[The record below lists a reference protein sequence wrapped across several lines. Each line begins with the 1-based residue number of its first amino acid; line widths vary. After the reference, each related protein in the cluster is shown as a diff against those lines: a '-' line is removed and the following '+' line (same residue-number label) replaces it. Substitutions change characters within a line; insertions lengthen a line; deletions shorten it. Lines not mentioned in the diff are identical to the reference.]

1 MTLDMSSSIVAASP
15 VAPAPAA
22 RRFRPLVSRTLA
34 AIALICLV
42 CSGLSLGL
50 HAWLA
55 FSAQAD
61 DEQSMARDIAATR
74 LPRLADAL
82 RRHDG
87 SAIQHELDLIS
98 RYPRLVNAR
107 LFAETGATYAAG
119 VPSDLP
125 GAPQGVLH
133 DVLPRAALR
142 GVEMPIAAAGAD
154 PSVLGR
160 LELDFDRSGL
170 SAEVRRSVARTA
182 VAIVLPAVLLALLVA
197 WMLHRDIS
205 RGLRLIA
212 RQAALLK
219 PEELGPPPTWPR
231 PQRRWRDEIDLVADS
246 FQQLHHGIARYVGE
260 RDRALRRLGAER
272 DRLESAVQQRTADL
286 TRLNRVLES
295 ASRLS
300 ARLIYL
306 PPDAYPLALRM
317 ALADIAELLGARAC
331 ALAERGDARRWA
343 WTFSGGPGACPAEGT
358 ELPPLFPVDGWQM
371 QWCTESS
378 DCHESRALL
387 HACAAASLQVCRHD
401 AADSGQLLA
410 CLDLPQAVE
419 EREIA
424 LIAKPLFGALARW
437 RDLAQLEQAR
447 RELLHQSR
455 SDALTGLA
463 NRRAF
468 DERKLEEVRRAW
480 RSQRPLTLVMID
492 IDHFKRFN
500 DRYGHAAGDDC
511 LARVA
516 RAIGAA
522 FERGGECAARIGG
535 EEFAVLLPDVSPADA
550 ERRCERIRQTLH
562 HMAIPHADSSLGIV
576 TVSMG
581 IAALCLTERPPPD
594 IAFDRLLKRADMALY
609 GAKSAGRDGI
619 VMLM

>member
-1 MTLDMSSSIVAASP
+1 MSSTLAALPTPPSRPASP
-15 VAPAPAA
+15 ASRP
-22 RRFRPLVSRTLA
+22 FRPLVLRTLA
-34 AIALICLV
+34 AIAVSCLL
-42 CSGLSLGL
+42 CSALSLGL

-55 FSAQAD
+55 FGAQAA
-61 DEQSMARDIAATR
+61 DEQAMSRDIAATR
-74 LPRLADAL
+74 VPRLADAL
-82 RRHDG
+82 QRQDG
-87 SAIQHELDLIS
+87 NAIQQELDQIS
-98 RYPRLVNAR
+98 RYPRMVNVR
-107 LFAETGATYAAG
+107 LLTPSGTAYVAGAPA
-119 VPSDLP
+119 DLP
-125 GAPQGVLH
+125 GAAQGVLQG
-133 DVLPRAALR
+133 VLPRAALR
-142 GVEMPIAAAGAD
+142 GVEIPITAAGAA
-154 PSVLGR
+154 PTGLGQ

-170 SAEVRRSVARTA
+170 SAQVRGSVAKTA
-182 VAIVLPAVLLALLVA
+182 LAIVLPAVLLGLLVA

-219 PEELGPPPTWPR
+219 PEELGPLPAWPR

-246 FQQLHHGIARYVGE
+246 FQQLHRGIARYVGE
-260 RDRALRRLGAER
+260 RDRALQTLGAER
-272 DRLESAVQQRTADL
+272 DRLEGAVQQRTADL

-331 ALAERGDARRWA
+331 ALAERGEGRRWN
-343 WTFSGGPGACPAEGT
+343 WTFSGGAGPCPAEGG

-387 HACAAASLQVCRHD
+387 HGCAAGSLQVCRHD

-480 RSQRPLTLVMID
+480 RSQRPLTLVMVD

-535 EEFAVLLPDVSPADA
+535 EEFAVLLPDVSAADA
-550 ERRCERIRQTLH
+550 ERRCERIRQTIH
-562 HMAIPHADSSLGIV
+562 HMAIPHADSPPGFV

-581 IAALCLTERPPPD
+581 IATLCLAEITPPD

>member
-1 MTLDMSSSIVAASP
+1 MSSTLAALPAPPSRPASP
-15 VAPAPAA
+15 ASRP
-22 RRFRPLVSRTLA
+22 FRPLVLRTLA
-34 AIALICLV
+34 AIALSCLL
-42 CSGLSLGL
+42 CSALSLGL

-55 FSAQAD
+55 FGAQAA
-61 DEQSMARDIAATR
+61 DEQAMARDIAATR
-74 LPRLADAL
+74 VSRLADAL
-82 RRHDG
+82 QRQDG
-87 SAIQHELDLIS
+87 NAIQQELDQIS
-98 RYPRLVNAR
+98 RYPRMVNVR
-107 LFAETGATYAAG
+107 LLTPSGIAYVAGA
-119 VPSDLP
+119 PSDLP
-125 GAPQGVLH
+125 GAAQGVPQGVL
-133 DVLPRAALR
+133 PRVALR
-142 GVEMPIAAAGAD
+142 GVEIPITAAGAD
-154 PSVLGR
+154 PTSLGR

-170 SAEVRRSVARTA
+170 SAQVRGSVAKTA
-182 VAIVLPAVLLALLVA
+182 LAVVLPAVLLGLLVA

-205 RGLRLIA
+205 HGLRLIA

-219 PEELGPPPTWPR
+219 PEELGPLPAWQRPR
-231 PQRRWRDEIDLVADS
+231 RRWRDEIDLVADS
-246 FQQLHHGIARYVGE
+246 FQQLHRGIARYVGE
-260 RDRALRRLGAER
+260 RDRALQTLGAER

-331 ALAERGDARRWA
+331 ALAERGEGRRWN
-343 WTFSGGPGACPAEGT
+343 WTFSGGAGACPAEGS

-387 HACAAASLQVCRHD
+387 HGCAAGSLQVCRHD

-410 CLDLPQAVE
+410 CLDLPEAVE

-480 RSQRPLTLVMID
+480 RSQRPLTLVMVD

-516 RAIGAA
+516 RAIGSA

-535 EEFAVLLPDVSPADA
+535 EEFAVLLPDVSAADA
-550 ERRCERIRQTLH
+550 ERRCERIRQTIH
-562 HMAIPHADSSLGIV
+562 HMAIPHADSPPGFV

-581 IAALCLTERPPPD
+581 IATLCLAEITPPD